1 MVKHTQMRKLQHSD
15 KFMRCIGISLLGL
28 AAASKAEVTEVA
40 SIDQLANVSAGNSR
54 HIRLKPGVYMMAD
67 YLTDA
72 RFSEIAKALDPADP
86 RAVLPFFSFTGSGNR
101 IDCEGAEVVVN
112 TALYAKAPK
121 SGYHC
126 TFVVSGS
133 NNTITVS
140 RSRQTEPA
148 RLL

>member
-1 MVKHTQMRKLQHSD
+1 ML
-15 KFMRCIGISLLGL
+15 GIV
-28 AAASKAEVTEVA
+28 AASSAEVTEVK
-40 SIDQLANVSAGNSR
+40 SLDQLGHVAAYNDR
-54 HIRLKPGVYMMAD
+54 HMRLKPGVYHMAD
-67 YLTDA
+67 YLSDE
-72 RFSEIAKALDPADP
+72 RFAEIAKALDPADP